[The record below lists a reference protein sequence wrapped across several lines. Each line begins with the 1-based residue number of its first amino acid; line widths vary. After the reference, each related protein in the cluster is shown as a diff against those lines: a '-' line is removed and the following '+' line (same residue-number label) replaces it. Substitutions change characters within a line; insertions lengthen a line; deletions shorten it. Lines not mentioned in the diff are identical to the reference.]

1 MFGTVCVSR
10 EWAPRREFMGRKK
23 IVTWTCEASVHP
35 QRFKNFLLRLF
46 VDDPKQTPVVF
57 GSEAEEAYGNH
68 AQRSLVSTTFIYL
81 SSNIRRNYRLSISPL
96 HFLRLNSK
104 IKHQIRTF
112 VLRGGADMLVCGCGY
127 IYMCVCVLDNIGL
140 FLILTVDSWLM
151 VVEPSGLITHKDD
164 RLVNFWL

>member
-112 VLRGGADMLVCGCGY
+112 VLREGQICLYVDVVIY
-127 IYMCVCVLDNIGL
+127 ICVCVC
-140 FLILTVDSWLM
+140 LTTSDCFWYWQLTRDWWL
-151 VVEPSGLITHKDD
+151 SNHLA
-164 RLVNFWL
+164 W

>member
-1 MFGTVCVSR
+1 MFGTVCISK

-127 IYMCVCVLDNIGL
+127 IYMCVCAWQHRIVSD
-140 FLILTVDSWLM
+140 TDSWLM
-151 VVEPSGLITHKDD
+151 TDGCRTIWPDNS
-164 RLVNFWL
+164 